1 LKGIYSDRD
10 ISHNQSLYKSRA
22 KTVMEKL
29 VEMGIA
35 PNRFKYIGF
44 GESKPIDN
52 NSTSEGKANNRR
64 VEFVMF

>member
-1 LKGIYSDRD
+1 
-10 ISHNQSLYKSRA
+10 
-22 KTVMEKL
+22 MEKL
-29 VEMGIA
+29 VEMDIA
-35 PNRFKYIGF
+35 PNRLKYNGF